1 MKGGALTRSWISI
14 SFSWVYYSNRT
25 CGTENQSR
33 KQTCRVKQSLR
44 CITTCTDASEIR
56 VLQRGINVSGFFCL
70 WFSLHFYSPR
80 TNVKHEV
87 RTYTRSGSYPLP
99 RALRSTLYSPAVVS
113 WLNHLV
119 VPRLPKVSLSQ
130 IGPNY
135 HPLKWQFLSCFQY
148 PQVYFL
154 NTNLVNLTVTLTRGS
169 NAINQIHFNISLLTN
184 SELSCPPPGVQLSY
198 LYISFADFRNVL
210 WKTSWCKG
218 KELSVTLLQCPFC
231 YFMPF
236 LLYR

>member
-14 SFSWVYYSNRT
+14 SFSWVYFSNRT

-56 VLQRGINVSGFFCL
+56 VLQRGINVSAFFCL

-80 TNVKHEV
+80 TNAKHEV

-135 HPLKWQFLSCFQY
+135 HPLKWQFLSWFQY

-154 NTNLVNLTVTLTRGS
+154 NTNLVNLTFTLTRGLNANQS
-169 NAINQIHFNISLLTN
+169 NPFQHQSTNKLWTLL
-184 SELSCPPPGVQLSY
+184 SS
-198 LYISFADFRNVL
+198 
-210 WKTSWCKG
+210 SWCPTK
-218 KELSVTLLQCPFC
+218 LFIYQFC
-231 YFMPF
+231 WFQKRFVKNVMV
-236 LLYR
+236 